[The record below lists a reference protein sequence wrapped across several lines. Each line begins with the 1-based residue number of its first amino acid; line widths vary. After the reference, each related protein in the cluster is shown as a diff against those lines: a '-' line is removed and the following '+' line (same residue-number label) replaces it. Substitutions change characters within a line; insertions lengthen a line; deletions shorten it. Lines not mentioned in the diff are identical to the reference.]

1 MNLNILKGEDN
12 ATDYDAMLKSLYIYT
27 GLLLLITIL
36 LLSIGLI
43 MIASTTSN
51 TGSHSQAIAAAG
63 SSLSSLFANLKDMR
77 YFQRQLI
84 WIGVGLVGGV
94 IIARIQPAILVKY
107 SHVFLIVLCVALTYL
122 FLLRFIDKI
131 FGSAVAVKFPLCPS
145 EVVNGA
151 VRGGIKGGFRW
162 LVFPMGVSI
171 QPSEFVKIAILLFL
185 ASYYGTRSD
194 EMIRS
199 FYYGI
204 VVPMIPTGYA
214 LLAIY
219 LGKDL
224 SQTVITAMMVGA
236 VMFLAGVKTRYL
248 TALCV
253 IAAIAAACLVMSS
266 DMRRARVK
274 GWLKP
279 QSQTEQTQL
288 DKTSRYQLKLS
299 EMALGGGGM
308 WGRGFMKSIMKN
320 SYLPEAHT
328 DFIIAILGEEF
339 GLVGVLVVMLLY
351 AGFMICLFG
360 ISRLCI
366 DRVSMLIC
374 QGIGVLIPF
383 QALINIGVVSGF
395 FPTTGLTAPFIS
407 YGGSSSISLLVCMG
421 LISNVCINN
430 MSMHSTSAQN
440 DVVLPT
446 KLNLNN

>member
-1 MNLNILKGEDN
+1 MKRGIETPRDF
-12 ATDYDAMLKSLYIYT
+12 DDMLKSLLIYT
-27 GLLLLITIL
+27 GLLLLVTVL
-36 LLSIGLI
+36 LISIGLV
-43 MIASTTSN
+43 MIASTTYNS
-51 TGSHSQAIAAAG
+51 A
-63 SSLSSLFANLKDMR
+63 DM
-77 YFQRQLI
+77 FFFKRQLI
-84 WIGVGLVGGV
+84 WIGIGLVGGV
-94 IIARIQPAILVKY
+94 IISRVPQAFLVKY
-107 SHVFLIVLCVALTYL
+107 SHIFLFVLCVALTYL
-122 FLLRFIDKI
+122 FILRFIDKI
-131 FGSAVAVKFPLCPS
+131 CGSAIATKLPLCPS
-145 EVVNGA
+145 EVVNGTL
-151 VRGGIKGGFRW
+151 RGGIKGGFRW
-162 LVFPMGVSI
+162 LTFPMGVSI

-185 ASYYGTRSD
+185 ASYYGTRDD
-194 EMIRS
+194 ETIRS
-199 FYYGI
+199 FYKGI

-214 LLAIY
+214 LLAIF

-248 TALCV
+248 TLLCMVAV
-253 IAAIAAACLVMSS
+253 IGAVCLVMSS

-279 QSQTEQTQL
+279 QSQTEQAQL
-288 DKTSRYQLKLS
+288 DQTSRYQLKLS

-320 SYLPEAHT
+320 NYLPEAHT

-339 GLVGVLVVMLLY
+339 GLAGVLVVMILY
-351 AGFMICLFG
+351 ALFMISLFG
-360 ISRLCI
+360 ISRLCV

-430 MSMHSTSAQN
+430 MSMHSTNAQKES
-440 DVVLPT
+440 VLPS
-446 KLNLNN
+446 KLNFSD

>member
-1 MNLNILKGEDN
+1 MKRGNKNVREDD
-12 ATDYDAMLKSLYIYT
+12 TMLKSLFIYT
-27 GLLLLITIL
+27 GLLLLVTIL
-36 LLSIGLI
+36 LISIGLI
-43 MIASTTSN
+43 MIASTTYAS
-51 TGSHSQAIAAAG
+51 
-63 SSLSSLFANLKDMR
+63 ANMFFFK
-77 YFQRQLI
+77 RQLI
-84 WIGVGLVGGV
+84 WIGIGLVGGV
-94 IIARIQPAILVKY
+94 IIARIPMTTLVKY
-107 SHVFLIVLCVALTYL
+107 SHIFLMVLCVALTYL
-122 FLLRFIDKI
+122 FVLRFIDKI

-145 EVVNGA
+145 EVVNGT

-162 LVFPMGVSI
+162 LTFPMGVSI

-185 ASYYGTRSD
+185 ASYYGTRND
-194 EMIRS
+194 ETIRS
-199 FYYGI
+199 FYKGI
-204 VVPMIPTGYA
+204 IVPMIPTGYA
-214 LLAIY
+214 LVAIF

-248 TALCV
+248 TTLCLV
-253 IAAIAAACLVMSS
+253 AAVAAVCLVMSS

-279 QSQTEQTQL
+279 QSQTERAHL
-288 DKTSRYQLKLS
+288 DQTSRYQLTLS

-308 WGRGFMKSIMKN
+308 WGRGFMQSIMKN

-339 GLVGVLVVMLLY
+339 GLVGILIVMMLY

-360 ISRLCI
+360 ISKLCI

-421 LISNVCINN
+421 LVSNVCINN
-430 MSMHSTSAQN
+430 MSMHSTAAQN
-440 DVVLPT
+440 DTVLPS
-446 KLNLNN
+446 KLTLNN

>member
-1 MNLNILKGEDN
+1 MREEKMKRGNETVREDD
-12 ATDYDAMLKSLYIYT
+12 TMLKSLFIYT

-36 LLSIGLI
+36 LISIGLI
-43 MIASTTSN
+43 MIASTTY
-51 TGSHSQAIAAAG
+51 
-63 SSLSSLFANLKDMR
+63 SSVNMFFFK
-77 YFQRQLI
+77 RQLI

-94 IIARIQPAILVKY
+94 IIARIPLTTLVKY
-107 SHVFLIVLCVALTYL
+107 SHIFLIIICVALTYL

-131 FGSAVAVKFPLCPS
+131 FGSAVAIKFPLCPS
-145 EVVNGA
+145 EIFKGS
-151 VRGGIKGGFRW
+151 VRAGIKGGFRW

-194 EMIRS
+194 ETIRS
-199 FYYGI
+199 FYNGI
-204 VVPMIPTGYA
+204 IVPMIPTGYA
-214 LLAIY
+214 LLAIF

-248 TALCV
+248 TTLCLV
-253 IAAIAAACLVMSS
+253 AAVAAVCLVMSS

-279 QSQTEQTQL
+279 QSQTERAHL
-288 DKTSRYQLKLS
+288 DQTSRYQLTLS

-339 GLVGVLVVMLLY
+339 GLVGVLFVMFLY

-407 YGGSSSISLLVCMG
+407 YGGSSSISLLICMG

-430 MSMHSTSAQN
+430 MSMHSTAAQN
-440 DVVLPT
+440 DTVLPS
-446 KLNLNN
+446 KLTLNN

>member
-1 MNLNILKGEDN
+1 MKRGNKNVREDD
-12 ATDYDAMLKSLYIYT
+12 TMLKSLFIYT
-27 GLLLLITIL
+27 GLLLLVTIL
-36 LLSIGLI
+36 LISIGLI
-43 MIASTTSN
+43 MIASTTYAS
-51 TGSHSQAIAAAG
+51 
-63 SSLSSLFANLKDMR
+63 ANMFFFK
-77 YFQRQLI
+77 RQLI
-84 WIGVGLVGGV
+84 WIGIGLVGGV
-94 IIARIQPAILVKY
+94 IIARIPMTTLVKY
-107 SHVFLIVLCVALTYL
+107 SHIFLMVLCVALTYL
-122 FLLRFIDKI
+122 FVLRFIDKI

-145 EVVNGA
+145 EVVNGT

-162 LVFPMGVSI
+162 LTFPMGVSI

-185 ASYYGTRSD
+185 ASYYGTRND
-194 EMIRS
+194 ETIRS
-199 FYYGI
+199 FYKGI
-204 VVPMIPTGYA
+204 FVPMIPTGYA
-214 LLAIY
+214 LVAIF

-248 TALCV
+248 TTLCLV
-253 IAAIAAACLVMSS
+253 AAVAAVCLVMSS

-279 QSQTEQTQL
+279 QSQTERAHL
-288 DKTSRYQLKLS
+288 DQTSRYQLTLS

-308 WGRGFMKSIMKN
+308 WGRGFMQSIMKN

-339 GLVGVLVVMLLY
+339 GLVGILIVMMLY

-360 ISRLCI
+360 ISKLCI

-421 LISNVCINN
+421 LVSNVCINN
-430 MSMHSTSAQN
+430 MSMHSTAAQN
-440 DVVLPT
+440 DTVLPS
-446 KLNLNN
+446 KLTLNN

>member
-1 MNLNILKGEDN
+1 MKRRNEIVR
-12 ATDYDAMLKSLYIYT
+12 DYDAMLKSLYIYT
-27 GLLLLITIL
+27 GILLLITIL

-51 TGSHSQAIAAAG
+51 TVTQSQDLAMAASG
-63 SSLSSLFANLKDMR
+63 FSSFFSNLKEMF

-94 IIARIQPAILVKY
+94 IIARIPLDTLVKY
-107 SHVFLIVLCVALTYL
+107 SHIFLIVICVALTYL
-122 FLLRFIDKI
+122 FMLRFIAKI
-131 FGSAVAVKFPLCPS
+131 FGDAVAVKFPFCPS
-145 EVVNGA
+145 EVVKGT
-151 VRGGIKGGFRW
+151 VRAGIKGGFRW
-162 LVFPMGVSI
+162 LELPMGSI
-171 QPSEFVKIAILLFL
+171 QPSEFAKSAILLFL

-194 EMIRS
+194 EQIRS
-199 FYYGI
+199 FYHGI
-204 VVPMIPTGYA
+204 IVPMIPTGYA

-219 LGKDL
+219 LGKDM

-236 VMFLAGVKTRYL
+236 IMFLTGVKTRYL
-248 TALCV
+248 TMLCLFAAV
-253 IAAIAAACLVMSS
+253 AAICLVMTS

-274 GWLKP
+274 GWVKP
-279 QSQTEQTQL
+279 HSQTERAQL
-288 DKTSRYQLKLS
+288 DKTSRYQLTLS
-299 EMALGGGGM
+299 EMAMGGGGM

-339 GLVGVLVVMLLY
+339 GLVGVLFVMMLY

-360 ISRLCI
+360 ISRLCF

-407 YGGSSSISLLVCMG
+407 YGGSSSISLLFCMG
-421 LISNVCINN
+421 LISNVCITN
-430 MSMHSTSAQN
+430 MSMHSTAAQN
-440 DVVLPT
+440 DIVLPS
-446 KLNLNN
+446 KLTLNN